1 MYEMPSAFAYSPKN
15 WQLTC
20 LDCAVHL
27 KASGGYARHFVETV
41 LFSLQLVVAGV
52 VGYTHAFL
60 PSMVPFVA
68 EEVGAEL
75 CTIPEH
81 LQSARRSAKKKAT
94 SVGRPYA
101 FSFRRWIWKI
111 DGKAHVR

>member
-1 MYEMPSAFAYSPKN
+1 MPSAFAYSPKN

-20 LDCAVHL
+20 PDCAAHL

-52 VGYTHAFL
+52 IGYTHAFL

-75 CTIPEH
+75 RTITEH
-81 LQSARRSAKKKAT
+81 CVRPTQRQEEGYQRRQTVRLFIQAL
-94 SVGRPYA
+94 
-101 FSFRRWIWKI
+101 IWKI